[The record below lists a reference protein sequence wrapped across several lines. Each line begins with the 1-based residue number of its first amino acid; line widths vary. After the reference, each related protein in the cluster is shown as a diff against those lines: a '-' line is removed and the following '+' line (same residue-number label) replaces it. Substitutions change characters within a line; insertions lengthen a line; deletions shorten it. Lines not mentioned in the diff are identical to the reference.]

1 VTGLLDDLHRFAG
14 PACMFAAGDGRR
26 FVLGYSVAARRGRRG
41 RSRVVAGAAVVAG
54 ADVGLEELLPELQPT
69 IHADNRRIS
78 EAGFQCA
85 KDNHAVC
92 MRRRCAAGRA
102 TVASAVGS

>member
-1 VTGLLDDLHRFAG
+1 MTFTVLLAP
-14 PACMFAAGDGRR
+14 PACSLLVTVEGLYSGTASPLAAVVVAAAG
-26 FVLGYSVAARRGRRG
+26 
-41 RSRVVAGAAVVAG
+41 VVAGAAVVAG